1 MELKALLFDTRSIQK
16 YIFSSSRLKTQIGAS
31 YLVDRVFD
39 DVLLPVIREVCGAAE
54 LDDATWREIAS
65 PDWTAMPQKARV
77 AYIGGGN
84 AMILLRADAGEAA
97 AEIVRRFSKELLVRC
112 PGLQTGAAIGTVDL
126 AADGSWLSETA
137 NRTAL
142 VLKLKEQQNTA
153 FPRTTIPYTGLT
165 LAADGADETATS
177 YDASRKRYIAESE
190 AAKLRVA
197 TPRHD
202 GGALQPARAEKTLLE
217 KLTSVLTDEEKSR
230 FMENAVF
237 PSELDKLGQKETENY
252 IAVVHIDGNNM
263 GKKFADLTT
272 LSAYKNKSQEI
283 RTATIRAFAE
293 LVLSLKEDS
302 FPFLAQ
308 RKDAEKRRY
317 LPVRPLI
324 LGGDD
329 MTFVCA
335 AKFAAAYAKFIMER
349 LKEADIASCGGITIM
364 NASYPFFRGY
374 EMAEELCGA
383 AKARMRESARGA
395 GQAEGS
401 CWLAYAILH
410 GEQAPTLAQFRAQE
424 YRGARGDLHFGPY
437 RVDAGAADEESL
449 AALLAGVQ
457 GMRKLP
463 RSKVK
468 ELRRVLAYGE
478 HEQRQFMAQLCH
490 LEKSDPRMRLPD
502 VPAWRTYEE
511 SLWANGRTPYM
522 DAIELMDLVVADGEV

>member
-1 MELKALLFDTRSIQK
+1 MQYKAILFDTRSIQS
-16 YIFSSSRLKTQIGAS
+16 YIFAGNRLKTNIGAS
-31 YLVDRVFD
+31 YLVERVFD
-39 DVLLPVIREVCGAAE
+39 DVLLPVVRDVLGEDA
-54 LDDATWREIAS
+54 LDDRTWMDVEEPRWDEMG
-65 PDWTAMPQKARV
+65 TAARV
-77 AYIGGGN
+77 GYIGGGN
-84 AMILLRADAGEAA
+84 ALLIFRAETADEALRR
-97 AEIVRRFSKELLVRC
+97 IVSTFTKRLLVRI
-112 PGLQTGAAIGTVDL
+112 PGLRTGAAIGELELAVD
-126 AADGSWLSETA
+126 GGFTA
-137 NRTAL
+137 GKDLTAL
-142 VLKLKEQQNTA
+142 VHALKDGQNTV
-153 FPRTTIPYTGLT
+153 FPQVNIPSTGLT
-165 LAADGADETATS
+165 LDCRESDEEANAWDTDERRFYAWEVEMKLRADRRDGKEAP
-177 YDASRKRYIAESE
+177 AEAE
-190 AAKLRVA
+190 LMAKLS
-197 TPRHD
+197 
-202 GGALQPARAEKTLLE
+202 
-217 KLTSVLTDEEKSR
+217 SVLPTDEQEDFLKGYA
-230 FMENAVF
+230 FPMEF
-237 PSELDKLGQKETENY
+237 SQLGQNRTEND

-263 GKKFADLTT
+263 GQKFQGCSTLTERKN
-272 LSAYKNKSQEI
+272 LSRAI
-283 RTATIRAFAE
+283 RRKTIAAFAALVQEVIRNFDVYWNE
-293 LVLSLKEDS
+293 LSITNDE
-302 FPFLAQ
+302 
-308 RKDAEKRRY
+308 EGRRR
-317 LPVRPLI
+317 LPIRPI
-324 LGGDD
+324 VLGGDD

-401 CWLAYAILH
+401 CWLDYAILH